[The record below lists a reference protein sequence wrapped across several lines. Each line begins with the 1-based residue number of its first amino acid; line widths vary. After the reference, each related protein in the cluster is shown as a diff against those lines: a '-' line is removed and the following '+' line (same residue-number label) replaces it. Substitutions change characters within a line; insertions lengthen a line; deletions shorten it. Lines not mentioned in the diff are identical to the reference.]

1 MSSAAFLFS
10 PEMARNLYITLGWVV
25 VSPFHCDL
33 ASRVNY
39 RACNSILQTDGRHVR
54 GGGKRGGGGVEWE
67 WSWDGNCPI
76 RLVLITIAVR
86 KRVPMRVKDV
96 WGNAFP
102 FRPVSW
108 LSISLS
114 GGCLTRKWL
123 WIVHEKEE
131 GVNMKQQTIWSLLEN
146 NWTGI

>member
-54 GGGKRGGGGVEWE
+54 GGGKRGGGGVE
-67 WSWDGNCPI
+67 
-76 RLVLITIAVR
+76 
-86 KRVPMRVKDV
+86 
-96 WGNAFP
+96 
-102 FRPVSW
+102 
-108 LSISLS
+108 
-114 GGCLTRKWL
+114 
-123 WIVHEKEE
+123 
-131 GVNMKQQTIWSLLEN
+131 
-146 NWTGI
+146 